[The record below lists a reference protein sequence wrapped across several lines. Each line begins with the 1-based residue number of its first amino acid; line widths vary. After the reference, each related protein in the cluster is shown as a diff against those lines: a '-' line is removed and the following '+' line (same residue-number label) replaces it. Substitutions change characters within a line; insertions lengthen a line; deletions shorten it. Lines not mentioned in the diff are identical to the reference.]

1 MPTEISDRQDALKC
15 PRAAIRRT
23 VAAALR
29 AEGKRA
35 ELSVAL
41 VGDREMAEL
50 NERYLHRTGPTDVLA
65 FPYEARGNRVSGEVV
80 VNAERAV
87 AEAQGRAH
95 SAEAELMLYVV
106 HGLLHLLGYD
116 DAEPARRRT
125 MRQRQGELLA
135 AAGYEVDF

>member
-15 PRAAIRRT
+15 PRAAIRST
-23 VAAALR
+23 VTAALR
-29 AEGKRA
+29 QEAKRA

-50 NERYLHRTGPTDVLA
+50 NERYLHRAGPTDVLA
-65 FPYEARGNRVSGEVV
+65 FPYETEGDCVRGEIV
-80 VNAERAV
+80 VNAERAA
-87 AEAQGRAH
+87 AEAQDRHH

-116 DAEPARRRT
+116 DAKPAERRKMRRREA
-125 MRQRQGELLA
+125 ELLA

>member
-1 MPTEISDRQDALKC
+1 MPTEISDRQSALKC

-29 AEGKRA
+29 REGRRA
-35 ELSVAL
+35 DLSIAV
-41 VGDREMAEL
+41 VGDREMSQL
-50 NERYLHRTGPTDVLA
+50 NERYLRHAGSTDVLA
-65 FPYEARGNRVSGEVV
+65 FPYETEGDCIRGEIV

-87 AEAQGRAH
+87 AEAQGRQH

-106 HGLLHLLGYD
+106 HGLLHLLGCD
-116 DAEPARRRT
+116 DGRPAARRE
-125 MRQRQGELLA
+125 MRRREAELLA